1 MITPAIV
8 VAVDGT
14 EPSLAAVRW
23 AAREARDSDRP
34 LRILHILD
42 WNWAPGRFDYSGQR
56 FDAPARYGVDGERF
70 DTARRMADGIT
81 GRAAAE
87 AREVAP
93 GITVDTDV
101 IIGNPAGQLVVS
113 SEQADLMVLGS
124 RGRGG
129 FASLALGSVSQRVAA
144 HAHCPVA
151 VIRGRAD
158 AVTGPVAAGIDDSP
172 SSARVLEVAF
182 TAARDR
188 GAPLTVI
195 RSYLPV
201 QPLYYDRYPP
211 ADVTSA
217 EQDEEERA
225 RLGEQLAPWRA
236 KYPEVTVEALLSHDT
251 AAAVLAGVSH
261 TARLVIVGSHG
272 HGVLA
277 GTLVGSTGLQLLHH
291 ADCPVLIVRPYGKRD
306 PHR

>member
-1 MITPAIV
+1 MINPAIV

-14 EPSLAAVRW
+14 EPSLAAARW

-34 LRILHILD
+34 LRILYVLD
-42 WNWAPGRFDYSGQR
+42 WDWAPGRSDYSGQR
-56 FDAPARYGVDGERF
+56 FDGPTHYSLADKRF
-70 DTARRMADGIT
+70 DTVRRMADDIT

-158 AVTGPVAAGIDDSP
+158 AGTGPVAAGIDDAA
-172 SSARVLEVAF
+172 SSARVLEAAF
-182 TAARDR
+182 TAARTR
-188 GAPLTVI
+188 GASLTVI

-211 ADVTSA
+211 ADVTAA
-217 EQDEEERA
+217 EQDDEERA
-225 RLGEQLAPWRA
+225 RLGDQLMPWRA
-236 KYPEVTVEALLSHDT
+236 KYPDVSVEALLSHDT
-251 AAAVLAGVSH
+251 AAALLTGASH
-261 TARLVIVGSHG
+261 TAQLVIVGSHG

-277 GTLVGSTGLQLLHH
+277 GTVIGSTGLQLLHH
-291 ADCPVLIVRPYGKRD
+291 ADCPVLIVRPYSKRD
-306 PHR
+306 VHR